1 MLLFLL
7 GCSSAEQRES
17 EELHQHV
24 IEDALSQYEAI
35 KNSPDKLEVCVYAG
49 MVTEAYQQAKM
60 QKEATEW
67 KAIEDAD
74 CKKAGIPM
82 Q

>member
-1 MLLFLL
+1 MLLLL
-7 GCSSAEQRES
+7 GCSNSEHQQS

-24 IEDALSQYEAI
+24 IEDAVSQYEAI
-35 KNSPDKLEVCVYAG
+35 KNSSDQLEVCVYAG

-60 QKEATEW
+60 QKEASKW
-67 KAIEDAD
+67 KVIEDAD